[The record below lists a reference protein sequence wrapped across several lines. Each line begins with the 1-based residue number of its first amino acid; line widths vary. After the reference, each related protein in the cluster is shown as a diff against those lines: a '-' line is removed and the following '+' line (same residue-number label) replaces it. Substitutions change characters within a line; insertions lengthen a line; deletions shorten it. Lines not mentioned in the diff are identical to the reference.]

1 MSKRYQTKNSLFLA
15 CLIGLS
21 TNVFS
26 QDKPITDT
34 TKRNTVTEEI
44 DVVRSY
50 KPVLADAVKIRRS
63 PDLNDTKPFNP
74 RINYDILDKRLELNS
89 SIRALEAQKLD
100 KQKEEELKNNFAKL
114 GFGNLGTTLGQLN
127 IATGQDE
134 ALQAGF
140 NVDHLAMSGP
150 LNQQKMSRQGLSA
163 FGRSI
168 GDVVVLEGKLGY
180 NRNTNYFYGIDPAN
194 SFTNPNPEK
203 QRFNFIE
210 GEGTIFNRLDA
221 DDETVLGYAAKINAS
236 LFNNAF
242 SAKETAFAISGGASK
257 ALNKFTLGANGVID
271 FTTSNDVNYNFKNH
285 FFKINPY
292 LKIGT
297 EAFKFTVGVNYVNEF
312 GANQRI
318 NIFPVANLDLML
330 IKNYL
335 TVFGSFGGD
344 VDKTTLKGLT
354 DVNPFLNEN
363 VLLRNTVK
371 KIDAAGGIRGT
382 FSANIG
388 FKAAVLYQ
396 TVSDLSYFTNN
407 FFRPQKFDVAYFA
420 GNTNILGFTGELN
433 INFSDAFNVD
443 SKINLRQYDNKN
455 EEFAWLLPGF
465 TLNSTASFKINQQ
478 IKLEGDLYFQ
488 GNTKAQILNLTN
500 STRPYTVKNI
510 PAFADLSIGVEYQYN
525 KKISGF
531 VKANNI
537 LGKEYQRL
545 PFYPNYGINILG
557 GLTYGF

>member
-1 MSKRYQTKNSLFLA
+1 MSKRYQITNTLFLA
-15 CLIGLS
+15 FIIGLS
-21 TNVFS
+21 VNTFA
-26 QDKPITDT
+26 QDKPVNDT
-34 TKRNTVTEEI
+34 TKRNAVIEEI

-74 RINYDILDKRLELNS
+74 KINYDILDKKLALNS
-89 SIRALEAQKLD
+89 SIRALEAQKLA
-100 KQKEEELKNNFAKL
+100 KQKIEELKNNFAKL
-114 GFGNLGTTLGQLN
+114 ALGNLGTTLGQLN

-140 NVDHLAMSGP
+140 NVDHLAISGP

-163 FGRSI
+163 YGRSI
-168 GDVVVLEGKLGY
+168 GEALVLEGKLGY
-180 NRNTNYFYGIDPAN
+180 NRNSNYFYGIDPNGSFAN
-194 SFTNPNPEK
+194 LNPEK
-203 QRFNFIE
+203 QRFNFFE
-210 GEGTIFNRLDA
+210 AEGTVFNRVDA
-221 DDETVLGYAAKINAS
+221 DNETDLGYSAKINAS

-257 ALNKFTLGANGVID
+257 ALNKFTLGANGVLD
-271 FTTSNDVNYNFKNH
+271 FTTSDDLGYNFKNH
-285 FFKINPY
+285 LFKINPY

-297 EAFKFTVGVNYVNEF
+297 DAFKFSVGINYVNEF
-312 GANQRI
+312 GTNQRI
-318 NIFPVANLDLML
+318 NFFPAASLDFML

-344 VDKTTLKGLT
+344 VDKTKLKDLT

-363 VLLRNTVK
+363 ILLRNTVK
-371 KIDAAGGIRGT
+371 KVDAAGGIRGT

-388 FKAAVLYQ
+388 FKAAVIYQ
-396 TVSDLSYFTNN
+396 TVSDLSYFINNTNK
-407 FFRPQKFDVAYFA
+407 RQKFDVDYFA

-433 INFSDAFNVD
+433 VNFSDAFNVD
-443 SKINLRQYDNKN
+443 SKVNLRQYDNSA
-455 EEFAWLLPGF
+455 EHAWLLPGF
-465 TLNSTASFKINQQ
+465 TLNSTASFKINEQ

-488 GNTKAQILNLTN
+488 GETKAKILN
-500 STRPYTVKNI
+500 SSAAYTLKNI
-510 PAFADLSIGVEYQYN
+510 PAFADISIGVAYQYN

-545 PFYPNYGINILG
+545 PYYPNYGINILG
-557 GLTYGF
+557 GLSYGF

>member
-1 MSKRYQTKNSLFLA
+1 MSKRFKITNTLFLA
-15 CLIGLS
+15 CLFGLS
-21 TNVFS
+21 INTLA
-26 QDKPITDT
+26 QDIPVKDT
-34 TKRNTVTEEI
+34 TKRNAVTEEI
-44 DVVRSY
+44 EVVRSY

-63 PDLNDTKPFNP
+63 PDLNDAKPFNP
-74 RINYDILDKRLELNS
+74 RVNYDILDKRLELNS
-89 SIRALEAQKLD
+89 SIRALEAQKLA

-114 GFGNLGTTLGQLN
+114 ALGNLGTTLGQLN

-140 NVDHLAMSGP
+140 NFDHLAMSGP
-150 LNQQKMSRQGLSA
+150 LNLQKMSRQGLSA
-163 FGRSI
+163 YGRSI

-180 NRNTNYFYGIDPAN
+180 NRNSNYFYGIDPAG

-221 DDETVLGYAAKINAS
+221 DDETALGYAAKLNAS

-271 FTTSNDVNYNFKNH
+271 FTTSNDSSYNFKNH
-285 FFKINPY
+285 FFKLNPY

-297 EAFKFTVGVNYVNEF
+297 DAFKLTVGINYVNEF

-318 NIFPVANLDLML
+318 NIFPAASLDFML

-344 VDKTTLKGLT
+344 VDKTRLKGLT
-354 DVNPFLNEN
+354 DINPFLNEN

-407 FFRPQKFDVAYFA
+407 FNQKQKFDVAYFA

-433 INFSDAFNVD
+433 VNFSDAFNVD
-443 SKINLRQYDNKN
+443 SKINLRQYDNSA
-455 EEFAWLLPGF
+455 EHAWLLPGF
-465 TLNSTASFKINQQ
+465 TLNSTASFKINEQ

-488 GNTKAQILNLTN
+488 GDTKAQILNLNN
-500 STRPYTVKNI
+500 SLPPYTIKNI
-510 PAFADLSIGVEYQYN
+510 PALADLSIGVEYQHN

-557 GLTYGF
+557 GITYGF